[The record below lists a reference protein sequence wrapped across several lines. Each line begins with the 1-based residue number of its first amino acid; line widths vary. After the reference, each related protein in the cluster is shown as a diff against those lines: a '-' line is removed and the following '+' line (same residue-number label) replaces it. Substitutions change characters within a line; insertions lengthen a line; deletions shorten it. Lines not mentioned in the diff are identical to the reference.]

1 MRREYGASL
10 SSASFYLI
18 SVGGYLTSSRSLAH
32 REKKEKDNAPEIRGA
47 SSPQKK
53 KLSVNEMI
61 RAHIS

>member
-18 SVGGYLTSSRSLAH
+18 SAGGYLTSSRSLSH
-32 REKKEKDNAPEIRGA
+32 REKKEKDNAPEIRGTL
-47 SSPQKK
+47 SPQK